1 MHDSISEP
9 VDEQYV
15 VAMYNRRIMYI
26 HYGDIIVFMIP
37 RELCSWLGLMTYLR
51 LAETT
56 AQDTE
61 STQIFYFTMLIL
73 VMGCQRFLLYTFSR
87 PSVYNEIRNS
97 KLATDHT
104 YMKAFALA

>member
-26 HYGDIIVFMIP
+26 HYGDILVFMMP

-56 AQDTE
+56 A
-61 STQIFYFTMLIL
+61 
-73 VMGCQRFLLYTFSR
+73 
-87 PSVYNEIRNS
+87 
-97 KLATDHT
+97 
-104 YMKAFALA
+104 